1 MIGNDI
7 VDLELAKTQ
16 SNWQRKGFLTKI
28 FTSQER
34 QMIEQAKDP
43 FRLVWLLWSM
53 KESAYK
59 CYVQKKKVRFF
70 APKKFQCELIT
81 NSKGLVLIDNEA
93 YCTHSKLTNKF
104 ILTEA
109 NAVLNKRIENGYFEL
124 NYVSSEMTSSIIR
137 HKIKK
142 AISINMKL
150 PVEKFSI
157 KKNALGIPYVY
168 RGTKQLQVSISMT
181 HHGNFGAYSILNQ
194 EA

>member
-43 FRLVWLLWSM
+43 FRLVWLFWSM

-81 NSKGLVLIDNEA
+81 NNQGLVLIDNEF
-93 YCTHSKLTNKF
+93 YKTHSKLTNKF

-109 NAVLNKRIENGYFEL
+109 SAVQNKSIENGYFEL
-124 NYVSSEMTSSIIR
+124 NNSTPKRSSSIVR
-137 HKIKK
+137 NKLKD